1 MEYNGINLNRDR
13 DRFDSLVKKYSLKSM
28 DEWSNPPFKPT
39 EEESDFMRTYY
50 LMEEFQAY
58 GEV

>member
-1 MEYNGINLNRDR
+1 MDCNNIDLNRDR
-13 DRFDSLVKKYSLKSM
+13 DRFNALIKKYSIKSM
-28 DEWSNPPFKPT
+28 DEFKNLTAKPT

-50 LMEEFQAY
+50 LMEEFQSY